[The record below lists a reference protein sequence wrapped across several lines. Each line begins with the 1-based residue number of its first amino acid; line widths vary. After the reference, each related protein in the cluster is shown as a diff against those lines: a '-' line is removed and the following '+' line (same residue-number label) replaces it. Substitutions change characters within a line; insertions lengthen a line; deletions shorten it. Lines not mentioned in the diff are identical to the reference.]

1 MKNKA
6 LSLLG
11 IFVAFLFLFSA
22 CEKSAIEEAQENYDY
37 GKIIPDIVG
46 GINGPASVVKTN
58 TKKYSLGYFRGGST
72 WAWSATGAELQAI
85 EGSNGNEVNVFFNQS
100 NDELGDS
107 VTVTVVETTQGGVV
121 SDPATIRIFVS
132 SFVISISGPAMGV
145 ASGAWVMNYSVPHD
159 EGATYEWSVSGHTAT
174 VTPDASG
181 GAAITWD
188 LSATDITGGV
198 SCVKTYK
205 GLQSVPAT
213 FSTDLIGFLAKTRD
227 DFAVAMSGE
236 EMDGANSKGI
246 TSFTA
251 IAGTETDE
259 IVFPV
264 DGGGISALFRATL
277 IGWSEVF
284 MPGYGNDGNIIVTM
298 NMTTGAVTIEEQY
311 WGATDW
317 GVGIDPV
324 YVYNIKGEGYWD
336 GNDMTIHLDYNFLG
350 PDFSTWE
357 AYNIILTVI

>member
-1 MKNKA
+1 MRNKA

-37 GKIIPDIVG
+37 DKILPDIIN

-58 TKKYSLGYFRGGST
+58 TKEYSLGYFRGGST
-72 WAWSATGAELQAI
+72 WAWSATGAEVQAI
-85 EGSNGNEVNVFFNQS
+85 EDSNGNEVNVFFNQS

-107 VTVTVVETTQGGVV
+107 ITITVVETTDGGVV
-121 SDPATIRIFVS
+121 SDPATIRVYVS
-132 SFVISISGPAMGV
+132 PFVISISGPGTGV
-145 ASGAWVMNYSVPHD
+145 ASGAWTMNYSVPHD
-159 EGATYEWSVSGHTAT
+159 EGAAYEWSVSGHTAT

-188 LSATDITGGV
+188 LSATDITGVVG
-198 SCVKTYK
+198 CVKTYK
-205 GLQSVPAT
+205 TLQSVPAT
-213 FSTDLIGFLAKTRD
+213 FSTDLIGYVAKTRD
-227 DFAVAMSGE
+227 DFVATFSGDE
-236 EMDGANSKGI
+236 SGGG
-246 TSFTA
+246 TTTFTTV
-251 IAGTETDE
+251 AGTEADE
-259 IVFPV
+259 LIFPV
-264 DGGGISALFRATL
+264 DGGGISALFRPTL
-277 IGWSEVF
+277 IGWGEVF

-317 GVGIDPV
+317 GLTIDPI

-336 GNDMTIHLDYNFLG
+336 GKDMTIHLDYNFLG
-350 PDFSTWE
+350 PDFSTWY
-357 AYNIILTVI
+357 AWTVVLTKQ